1 MLLGGANKEKK
12 IPVEW
17 INEAGNGVKEEL
29 ITYLTP
35 LVQGEVSSIYEDGMP
50 SYIVLK

>member
-1 MLLGGANKEKK
+1 MALIFVRLRIKEKK

-29 ITYLTP
+29 ITYLP
-35 LVQGEVSSIYEDGMP
+35 HWFRAKFPVSMRMVCQVY
-50 SYIVLK
+50 